1 MLLSIDALS
10 DTGCVREHNEDMI
23 LAQGELIRDERVQF
37 QVETTDS
44 VPVILAV
51 ADGMGG
57 HNGGEF
63 ASELAVQSLDN
74 FIHQLP
80 GKLSYDELKA
90 RFDDWIQTIHREVL
104 QKGTDLPEFLNMGTT
119 LVGIL
124 VYENQLYWFN
134 VGDSRLYRFRGG
146 ILSQISSDHSVKK
159 MYNPSA
165 PSNMICN
172 SIGAGQEVFID
183 FTEMPAVFEDD
194 QFLLCSDGLNDM
206 IQDDKIEA
214 LFSTHVNAEQ
224 LVEAAK
230 NAGGKDNVSV
240 LLIDIKTIRPEV
252 ETPENEDDDLPE
264 EKAIQTP
271 LEFKQETRESTLEK
285 QTNKPETESQSET
298 RKVYFRKETQKPEK
312 LFSKLGKLFGKEPQK
327 TSSSSKNKKQE

>member
-37 QVETTDS
+37 QVETTTD

-63 ASELAVQSLDN
+63 ASELAIQSLDD

-90 RFDDWIQTIHREVL
+90 RFDDWIQAIHREVL
-104 QKGTDLPEFLNMGTT
+104 QKGIDLPEFLNMGTT

-146 ILSQISSDHSVKK
+146 VLSQISSDHSVRK

-206 IQDDKIEA
+206 IEDDTIEA
-214 LFSTHVNAEQ
+214 LFSTHANAEQ

-240 LLIDIKTIRPEV
+240 LLIDIKAVGPEV
-252 ETPENEDDDLPE
+252 ETLENEDDDHPE

-285 QTNKPETESQSET
+285 ETNKPETESQSET